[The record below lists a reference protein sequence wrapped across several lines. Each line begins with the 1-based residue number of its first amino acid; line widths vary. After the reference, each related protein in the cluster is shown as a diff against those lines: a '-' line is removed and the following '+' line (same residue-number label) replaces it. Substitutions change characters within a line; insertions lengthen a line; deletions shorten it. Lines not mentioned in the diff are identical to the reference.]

1 MTMTDTAATA
11 AHETHTPISTRG
23 PNLILAVVALA
34 IVAIALAVK
43 TFGVVALT
51 MVALALVPVVFLW
64 LILVSIG

>member
-1 MTMTDTAATA
+1 MTMTNTSAPA
-11 AHETHTPISTRG
+11 AHATHDQIPTKW

-34 IVAIALAVK
+34 IVAVALAVK

-64 LILVSIG
+64 LIVVSIG